1 MDNSTNEVDFFN
13 IFDLMR
19 TLLRNYSSLL
29 LLLGGIIAGS
39 ILGLIFGK
47 QVEVL
52 KPIGDI
58 FLNLLF
64 TAVIPLVFFAI
75 ASAIA
80 NVDAGQKLG
89 KVISVMGLVFLG
101 TILLSAFLTIVAIW
115 IFPLQAVTTGADSFH
130 ENVQPMG
137 FGEQIT
143 QLLTTGEFFELLSRK
158 NMLPFIIFSSLVG
171 FAALRAGESGKAFRQ
186 FLDSGNEV
194 MKNLLSLIMYLAPVG
209 LGAYFA
215 YQVGTLGPQL
225 FGTYARSMA
234 LYYGF
239 GVFYFIVIFS
249 VYAYLSAGIAGVK
262 IFWKHNLLPTFT
274 ALASCSSIATLPTNL
289 GATQRIGVPSHIGNV
304 VVPLGA
310 TLHKDGSAISSIVKI
325 GVVFAMFGRPL
336 TGVDTVL
343 LALGITVI
351 VSIVEGGIPNGGYI
365 GELLV
370 MSVYGFPIEA
380 LPAVM
385 IIGTLV
391 DPLATVLNATGD
403 NIAAMMVTRI
413 IKGRYWLKDQAD
425 LPDPAA
431 TLSNQVI

>member
-1 MDNSTNEVDFFN
+1 
-13 IFDLMR
+13 MR
-19 TLLRNYSSLL
+19 TILKNYSSLL

-47 QVEVL
+47 RVEVI

-80 NVDAGQKLG
+80 NVDPGQKLG
-89 KVISVMGLVFLG
+89 KVMSVMGLVFVG
-101 TILLSAFLTIVAIW
+101 TVLVSAFLTIVAIW
-115 IFPLQAVTTGADSFH
+115 FFPLQAVTTG
-130 ENVQPMG
+130 PMVMEEMKTAG
-137 FGEQIT
+137 PGEQLT
-143 QLLTTGEFFELLSRK
+143 RLLTVGEFYELLSRK
-158 NMLPFIIFSSLVG
+158 NMLPFLIFSALVG
-171 FAALRAGESGKAFRQ
+171 FAALKAGESGKAFRR

-194 MKNLLSLIMYLAPVG
+194 MKQLLNIIMLLGPVG

-215 YQVGTLGPQL
+215 YQVGTLGPEL
-225 FGTYARSMA
+225 FGTYASSMA

-239 GVFYFIVIFS
+239 GLFYFIVMFS
-249 VYAYLSAGIAGVK
+249 VYAFLAGGIAGVK
-262 IFWKHNLLPTFT
+262 IYWKNNLVPTFT
-274 ALASCSSIATLPTNL
+274 ALGSCSSIATIPANL
-289 GATQRIGVPSHIGNV
+289 LAAQRMGIPEHIGNV
-304 VVPLGA
+304 VVPLGG
-310 TLHKDGSAISSIVKI
+310 TLHKDGSSISSVVKI
-325 GVVFAMFGRPL
+325 GVVFAMFHRPL

-343 LALGITVI
+343 LALGVTVI

-385 IIGTLV
+385 VIGTLV
-391 DPLATVLNATGD
+391 DPLATILNATGD
-403 NIAAMMVTRI
+403 TVAAMMVTRVM
-413 IKGRYWLKDQAD
+413 KGRRWLKDQAD
-425 LPDPAA
+425 LQDPAA
-431 TLSNQVI
+431 RLSDPVI

>member
-1 MDNSTNEVDFFN
+1 
-13 IFDLMR
+13 MR
-19 TLLRNYSSLL
+19 TILKNYSSLL

-47 QVEVL
+47 RVEVI

-80 NVDAGQKLG
+80 NVDPGQKLG
-89 KVISVMGLVFLG
+89 KVMSVMGLVFVG
-101 TILLSAFLTIVAIW
+101 TVLVSAFLTIVAIW
-115 IFPLQAVTTGADSFH
+115 FFPLQAVTTG
-130 ENVQPMG
+130 PMAMEEMKTAG
-137 FGEQIT
+137 PGEQLT
-143 QLLTTGEFFELLSRK
+143 RLLTVGEFYELLSRK
-158 NMLPFIIFSSLVG
+158 NMLPFLIFSALVG
-171 FAALRAGESGKAFRQ
+171 FAALKAGESGKAFRH

-194 MKNLLSLIMYLAPVG
+194 MKQLLNIIMLLGPVG

-215 YQVGTLGPQL
+215 YQVGTLGPEL
-225 FGTYARSMA
+225 FGTYASSMA

-239 GVFYFIVIFS
+239 GLFYFIVMFS
-249 VYAYLSAGIAGVK
+249 VYAFLAGGMAGVK
-262 IFWKHNLLPTFT
+262 IYWKNNLVPTFT
-274 ALASCSSIATLPTNL
+274 ALGSCSSIATIPANL
-289 GATQRIGVPSHIGNV
+289 LAAQRMGIPEHIGNV
-304 VVPLGA
+304 VVPLGG
-310 TLHKDGSAISSIVKI
+310 TLHKDGSSISSVVKI
-325 GVVFAMFGRPL
+325 GVVFAMFHRPL

-343 LALGITVI
+343 LALGVTVI

-385 IIGTLV
+385 VIGTLV
-391 DPLATVLNATGD
+391 DPLATILNATGD
-403 NIAAMMVTRI
+403 TVAAMMVTRVM
-413 IKGRYWLKDQAD
+413 KGRRWLKDRAD
-425 LPDPAA
+425 LQDPAA
-431 TLSNQVI
+431 RLSDPVI

>member
-1 MDNSTNEVDFFN
+1 
-13 IFDLMR
+13 MR
-19 TLLRNYSSLL
+19 TILKNYSSLL

-47 QVEVL
+47 RVEVI

-80 NVDAGQKLG
+80 NVDPGQKLG
-89 KVISVMGLVFLG
+89 KVMSVMGLVFVG
-101 TILLSAFLTIVAIW
+101 TVLVSAFLTIVAIW
-115 IFPLQAVTTGADSFH
+115 IFPLQAVTTG
-130 ENVQPMG
+130 PTG
-137 FGEQIT
+137 FDEQMQAAGPGEQLT
-143 QLLTTGEFFELLSRK
+143 RLLTVGEFYELLSRK
-158 NMLPFIIFSSLVG
+158 NMLPFIIFSALVG
-171 FAALRAGESGKAFRQ
+171 FAALKAGESGKAFRR

-194 MKNLLSLIMYLAPVG
+194 MKQLLNIIMLLGPIG

-215 YQVGTLGPQL
+215 YQVGTLGPEL
-225 FGTYARSMA
+225 FGTYASSMA
-234 LYYGF
+234 VYYGF
-239 GVFYFIVIFS
+239 GLFYFIVMFS
-249 VYAYLSAGIAGVK
+249 VYAFLAGGMAGVK
-262 IFWKHNLLPTFT
+262 IYWKNNLIPTFT
-274 ALASCSSIATLPTNL
+274 ALGSCSSIATIPANL
-289 GATQRIGVPSHIGNV
+289 TAAQRMGIPEHIGNV
-304 VVPLGA
+304 VVPLGG
-310 TLHKDGSAISSIVKI
+310 TLHKDGSSISSIVKI

-343 LALGITVI
+343 LALGVTVI

-385 IIGTLV
+385 VIGTLV
-391 DPLATVLNATGD
+391 DPLATILNATGD
-403 NIAAMMVTRI
+403 TVAAMMVTRVV
-413 IKGRYWLKDQAD
+413 KGRRWLKDRVDLQDPVARLSDQA
-425 LPDPAA
+425 L
-431 TLSNQVI
+431 

>member
-1 MDNSTNEVDFFN
+1 MRN
-13 IFDLMR
+13 ILK
-19 TLLRNYSSLL
+19 NYSSLL
-29 LLLGGIIAGS
+29 TLLGGIIAGS

-47 QVEVL
+47 QVEVI

-80 NVDAGQKLG
+80 NIDTGQKVG
-89 KVISVMGLVFLG
+89 KVISVMSLVFLG
-101 TILLSAFLTIVAIW
+101 TVLVSAFLTIVAIW
-115 IFPLQAVTTGADSFH
+115 IFPLKAVAPGTFTEDPDMHPA
-130 ENVQPMG
+130 G
-137 FGEQIT
+137 FGEQIVR
-143 QLLTTGEFFELLSRK
+143 LLTVGEFFELLSRR
-158 NMLPFIIFSSLVG
+158 NMLPFIIFSALTG
-171 FAALRAGESGKAFRQ
+171 FAALKAGDAGKAFRN
-186 FLDSGNEV
+186 FLHSGNEV
-194 MKNLLSLIMYLAPVG
+194 MKSLLELIMLLGPIG

-225 FGTYARSMA
+225 FGTYASSMA

-239 GVFYFIVIFS
+239 GFFYFLVLFS
-249 VYAYLSAGIAGVK
+249 VYAFLAGGFAGVK
-262 IFWKHNLLPTFT
+262 LYWKHNLVPAFT
-274 ALASCSSIATLPTNL
+274 ALGSCSSIATMPANL
-289 GATQRIGVPSHIGNV
+289 IAAQRMGIPEHIGNV
-304 VVPLGA
+304 VVPLGGP
-310 TLHKDGSAISSIVKI
+310 LHKDGSSISSVIKI

-343 LALGITVI
+343 LALGVTVI

-385 IIGTLV
+385 VIGTLV
-391 DPLATVLNATGD
+391 DPLATILNATGD
-403 NIAAMMVTRI
+403 TVAAMMVTRV
-413 IKGRYWLKDQAD
+413 IKGRNWLKDRAD
-425 LPDPAA
+425 LQGPAA
-431 TLSNQVI
+431 MPAGQA

>member
-1 MDNSTNEVDFFN
+1 
-13 IFDLMR
+13 MR
-19 TLLRNYSSLL
+19 TILKNYSSLL

-47 QVEVL
+47 RVEVI

-80 NVDAGQKLG
+80 NVDPGQKLG
-89 KVISVMGLVFLG
+89 KVMSVMGLVFVG
-101 TILLSAFLTIVAIW
+101 TVLVSAFLTIVAIW
-115 IFPLQAVTTGADSFH
+115 IFPLQAVTTG
-130 ENVQPMG
+130 PGG
-137 FGEQIT
+137 FDEQIQTAGPGEQLT
-143 QLLTTGEFFELLSRK
+143 RLLTVGEFYELLSRK
-158 NMLPFIIFSSLVG
+158 NMLPFIIFSALVG
-171 FAALRAGESGKAFRQ
+171 FAALKAGESGKAFRR

-194 MKNLLSLIMYLAPVG
+194 MKQLLNIIMILGPIG

-215 YQVGTLGPQL
+215 YQVGTLGPAL
-225 FGTYARSMA
+225 FGTYASSMA
-234 LYYGF
+234 VYYGF
-239 GVFYFIVIFS
+239 GLFYFIVMFS
-249 VYAYLSAGIAGVK
+249 VYAFLAGGMAGVK
-262 IFWKHNLLPTFT
+262 IYWKNNLIPTFT
-274 ALASCSSIATLPTNL
+274 ALGSCSSIATIPANL
-289 GATQRIGVPSHIGNV
+289 TAAQRMGIPEHIGNV
-304 VVPLGA
+304 VVPLGG
-310 TLHKDGSAISSIVKI
+310 TLHKDGSSISSIVKI

-343 LALGITVI
+343 LALGVTVI

-385 IIGTLV
+385 VIGTLV
-391 DPLATVLNATGD
+391 DPLATILNATGD
-403 NIAAMMVTRI
+403 TVAAMMVTRVM
-413 IKGRYWLKDQAD
+413 KGRRWLKDRVDLQDPVARLSDQA
-425 LPDPAA
+425 L
-431 TLSNQVI
+431 

>member
-1 MDNSTNEVDFFN
+1 
-13 IFDLMR
+13 MR
-19 TLLRNYSSLL
+19 TILKNYSSLL

-47 QVEVL
+47 RVEVI

-80 NVDAGQKLG
+80 NVDPGQKLG
-89 KVISVMGLVFLG
+89 RVMSVMGLVFVG
-101 TILLSAFLTIVAIW
+101 TVLISAFLTIVAIW
-115 IFPLQAVTTGADSFH
+115 FFPLQAVTTG
-130 ENVQPMG
+130 PMVMEEMKTAG
-137 FGEQIT
+137 PGEQLT
-143 QLLTTGEFFELLSRK
+143 RLLTVGEFYELLSRK
-158 NMLPFIIFSSLVG
+158 NMLPFLIFSALVG
-171 FAALRAGESGKAFRQ
+171 FAALKAGESGKAFRR

-194 MKNLLSLIMYLAPVG
+194 MKQLLNIIMLLGPVG

-215 YQVGTLGPQL
+215 YQVGTLGPEL
-225 FGTYARSMA
+225 FGTYASSMA

-239 GVFYFIVIFS
+239 GLFYFIVMFS
-249 VYAYLSAGIAGVK
+249 VYAFLAGGMAGVK
-262 IFWKHNLLPTFT
+262 IYWKNNLVPTFT
-274 ALASCSSIATLPTNL
+274 ALGSCSSIATIPANL
-289 GATQRIGVPSHIGNV
+289 LAAQRMGIPEHIGNV
-304 VVPLGA
+304 VVPLGG
-310 TLHKDGSAISSIVKI
+310 TLHKDGSSISSVVKI
-325 GVVFAMFGRPL
+325 GVVFAMFHRPL

-343 LALGITVI
+343 LALGVTVI

-385 IIGTLV
+385 VIGTLV
-391 DPLATVLNATGD
+391 DPLATILNATGD
-403 NIAAMMVTRI
+403 TVAAMMVTRVM
-413 IKGRYWLKDQAD
+413 KGRRWLKDRAD
-425 LPDPAA
+425 LQGPAA
-431 TLSNQVI
+431 RLSDPVI